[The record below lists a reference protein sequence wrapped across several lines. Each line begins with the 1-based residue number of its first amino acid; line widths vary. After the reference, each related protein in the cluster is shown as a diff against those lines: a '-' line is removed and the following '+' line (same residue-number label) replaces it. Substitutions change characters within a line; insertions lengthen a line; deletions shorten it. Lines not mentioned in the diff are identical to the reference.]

1 MIRKF
6 KFEAEIYESLNC
18 LPMAA
23 RRKLDAVGIKLHLAQ
38 WEQLGRGERLM
49 ICPAPT
55 DSEEEQSA
63 LRTFIEE
70 VALAR
75 TGSPAK
81 TLPDDTRR
89 SANPPERPPQ
99 VLAHHARAAGVELDD
114 KPWAALDDDQR
125 YALIKLGDSERPSHN
140 LEAALQEFLEHGVQ
154 TKGSWL
160 GAADWQS
167 HRAGTRRPSPSKE
180 LQL

>member
-6 KFEAEIYESLNC
+6 MFEAEIYESLNC

-49 ICPAPT
+49 ICHAPA
-55 DSEEEQSA
+55 DSGDERAA
-63 LRTFIEE
+63 LRIFIEE

-81 TLPDDTRR
+81 ILDDDTRR
-89 SANPPERPPQ
+89 NAIPPDQPPR
-99 VLAHHARAAGVELDD
+99 LLTRHARAFGIELDG
-114 KPWAALDDDQR
+114 KAWAVLDDDQR

-140 LEAALQEFLEHGVQ
+140 LELALQEFFD
-154 TKGSWL
+154 SD
-160 GAADWQS
+160 A
-167 HRAGTRRPSPSKE
+167 RAEAS
-180 LQL
+180 

>member
-6 KFEAEIYESLNC
+6 RFEAEIHESLNC

-23 RRKLDAVGIKLHLAQ
+23 RKKLDAVGIKLHLAQ

-49 ICPAPT
+49 ICHAPA

-75 TGSPAK
+75 TNSPAK
-81 TLPDDTRR
+81 ILSDDARR
-89 SANPPERPPQ
+89 CANPPAHPPQ
-99 VLAHHARAAGVELDD
+99 VLVLHVRALGIELNDTA
-114 KPWAALDDDQR
+114 WAALDDDQR
-125 YALIKLGDSERPSHN
+125 YALTKLGDSERPSHN
-140 LEAALQEFLEHGVQ
+140 LELALQEFFESGPQ
-154 TKGSWL
+154 AEAS
-160 GAADWQS
+160 
-167 HRAGTRRPSPSKE
+167 
-180 LQL
+180 

>member
-38 WEQLGRGERLM
+38 WEHLGRGERLM
-49 ICPAPT
+49 ICHAPA
-55 DSEEEQSA
+55 DSEEEQRA

-81 TLPDDTRR
+81 ILPDDARR
-89 SANPPERPPQ
+89 SANPPDHAPK
-99 VLAHHARAAGVELDD
+99 VLAQHARVSGVELDE
-114 KPWAALDDDQR
+114 KAWVALDDDQR
-125 YALIKLGDSERPSHN
+125 YALIKLGDSEKPSHN
-140 LEAALQEFLEHGVQ
+140 LKVALQEFFESGAQ
-154 TKGSWL
+154 TEAS
-160 GAADWQS
+160 
-167 HRAGTRRPSPSKE
+167 
-180 LQL
+180 

>member
-49 ICPAPT
+49 ICHAPA

-63 LRTFIEE
+63 LRTFIE

-75 TGSPAK
+75 THSPANI
-81 TLPDDTRR
+81 LSDDARR
-89 SANPPERPPQ
+89 SANPPDHPPQ
-99 VLAHHARAAGVELDD
+99 LLVQHVRTFGIELNDMA
-114 KPWAALDDDQR
+114 WGALNDDQR
-125 YALIKLGDSERPSHN
+125 YALIKLGDSERPIHN
-140 LEAALQEFLEHGVQ
+140 LELALKEFFE
-154 TKGSWL
+154 S
-160 GAADWQS
+160 GAQPEAS
-167 HRAGTRRPSPSKE
+167 
-180 LQL
+180 

>member
-49 ICPAPT
+49 ICHAPA

-75 TGSPAK
+75 TDSPAK
-81 TLPDDTRR
+81 ILSDDARR
-89 SANPPERPPQ
+89 SANPPDHPPQ
-99 VLAHHARAAGVELDD
+99 VLVQHAHASGVELDHQR
-114 KPWAALDDDQR
+114 WAALDDDQR
-125 YALIKLGDSERPSHN
+125 YALIKLGAAETPSHN
-140 LEAALQEFLEHGVQ
+140 LDLALKEFF
-154 TKGSWL
+154 
-160 GAADWQS
+160 QS
-167 HRAGTRRPSPSKE
+167 DG
-180 LQL
+180 